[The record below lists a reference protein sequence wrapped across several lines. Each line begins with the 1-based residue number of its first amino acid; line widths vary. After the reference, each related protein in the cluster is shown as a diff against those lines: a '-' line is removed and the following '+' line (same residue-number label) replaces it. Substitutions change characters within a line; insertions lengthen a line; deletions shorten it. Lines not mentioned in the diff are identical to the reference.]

1 MQQALSSAQILPVR
15 VATLGIDLTLDQAA
29 LGLAMPD
36 GKLPIDIPRGW
47 QVKVERAAK
56 LTRSGSCEAGSLLL
70 TEPTQ
75 GKRWRVA
82 IKRISCEVEVL
93 ALDQDGA

>member
-1 MQQALSSAQILPVR
+1 MQQALSSAQVLPVR